1 MEHIGTKIKQLRKKN
16 DMTQEKLAD
25 YLGVSFQAI
34 SKWETGV
41 ASPDLA
47 LIVPIAKLFHVS
59 TDELL
64 GLNPEKDDPRKKEL
78 DELWRKT
85 WESGDIVE
93 RYKICKAAVE
103 EFPGDHKLLERL
115 ADAEW
120 YYSQESQEPKR
131 TELLESSVRHS
142 ETVLEDCDDH
152 DIKELALCSI
162 VISLSTLGR
171 KEEAIPYAKQYHNP
185 SELLGWCLSGDEW
198 QENHQKDLESAFG
211 SFLNELSRTKEK
223 HLLEIAVSTAKALI
237 DDGNFL
243 WYHDTLMHDYVW
255 LAMRYTEEKDF
266 AKAVECLKNSH
277 YHAVE
282 YEKME
287 KAAKNEGVGYT
298 CKAFNRLKFY
308 PGSVWK
314 SGTST
319 LPEDFKEYL
328 TCKEFDPMRENE
340 DFKALFEL

>member
-1 MEHIGTKIKQLRKKN
+1 MEHIGTKIKELRKKN

-34 SKWETGV
+34 SKWETGA

-47 LIVPIAKLFHVS
+47 LIVPIAKLLDVS

-64 GLNPEKDDPRKKEL
+64 GLNPEKDEPRKKEL
-78 DELWRKT
+78 DELWRRT

-103 EFPGDHKLLERL
+103 EFPGDHKLLERF

-120 YYSQESQEPKR
+120 YYSQRSEEPKR
-131 TELLESSVRHS
+131 TELLESSVHHC
-142 ETVLEDCDDH
+142 ETVIEDCDDPN
-152 DIKELALCSI
+152 IKNAALSTI
-162 VISLSTLGR
+162 VTSLSCLGR
-171 KEEAIPYAKQYHNP
+171 KKEALVYAKQYHNP
-185 SELLGWCLSGDEW
+185 AKLMGWCLSGDEW
-198 QENHQKDLESAFG
+198 YENQQKDLEAAFDD
-211 SFLNELSRTKEK
+211 FLNELSRTKDK
-223 HLLEIAVSTAKALI
+223 HLVEISISTVKAVI

-243 WYHDTLMHDYVW
+243 RYHDTLMHDYVW
-255 LAMRYTEEKDF
+255 LAMRYTEEERF
-266 AKAVECLKNSH
+266 SEAVECLKNSH

-282 YEKME
+282 HEKMA
-287 KAAKNEGVGYT
+287 KAAPIEGIRYT
-298 CKAFNRLKFY
+298 CRAFNRLKFY
-308 PGSVWK
+308 PGDIWK
-314 SGTST
+314 SGTTT

-328 TCKEFDPMRENE
+328 TWKEFDPMRENE